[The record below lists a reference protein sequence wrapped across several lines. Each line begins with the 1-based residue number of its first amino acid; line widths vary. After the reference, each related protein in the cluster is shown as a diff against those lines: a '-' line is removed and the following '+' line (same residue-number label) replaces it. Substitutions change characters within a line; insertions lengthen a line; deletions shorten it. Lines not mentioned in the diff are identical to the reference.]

1 MKTKD
6 ITKATEPGNHYD
18 SVAIFRVQ
26 QSFGLKMVRLA
37 TAEERAAG
45 YANDRWSNKNSGKA
59 GFVTVVEVDI
69 IDVNGN
75 RPGYNDFNFI
85 ATTFIDSYK
94 ARVTS
99 DRRDLAVQT
108 LPVSQIVCQLN
119 DSESIIDWYNALTT
133 RREEEAQEREIR
145 QARQERDKVAHEERV
160 VEIRKRLEASFNLGY
175 LTISPRYDDRN
186 VQISSAT
193 LLELIKAAEAAK
205 AAGLTK

>member
-45 YANDRWSNKNSGKA
+45 YANDRWSNRNAGKSG
-59 GFVTVVEVDI
+59 FITVVEIEMINVD
-69 IDVNGN
+69 GE
-75 RPGYNDFNFI
+75 RPGWNDFNFI
-85 ATTFIDSYK
+85 ATAFVDSRK

-99 DRRDLAVQT
+99 DKRDLAVET
-108 LPVSQIVCQLN
+108 LPVNQIVCQLN
-119 DSESIIDWYNALTT
+119 DSESIIDWYNALTA

-145 QARQERDKVAHEERV
+145 QARQERAEAEHNQRV
-160 VEIRKRLEASFNLGY
+160 VEIRKRLETSFSIGY
-175 LTISPRYDDRN
+175 LGISPRYDRTN
-186 VQISSAT
+186 VEISSAT
-193 LLELIKAAEAAK
+193 LLELVKAAEAAK
-205 AAGLTK
+205 AAGLIK

>member
-45 YANDRWSNKNSGKA
+45 YANDHWSNRNAGKT
-59 GFVTVVEVDI
+59 GFITVVEVEMVDM
-69 IDVNGN
+69 NGQT
-75 RPGYNDFNFI
+75 PTYNDFNFI
-85 ATTFIDSYK
+85 ATAFVDNNK
-94 ARVTS
+94 ARVTN
-99 DRRDLAVQT
+99 DKRELAVET

-119 DSESIIDWYNALTT
+119 DSESIVDWFNALTA
-133 RREEEAQEREIR
+133 RREEEAQERKIR
-145 QARQERDKVAHEERV
+145 QARQERDKVAHEERAI
-160 VEIRKRLEASFNLGY
+160 EIRKRLETSFSLGHMG
-175 LTISPRYDDRN
+175 ISPRYDRQN
-186 VQISSAT
+186 VEISSAT

-205 AAGLTK
+205 AAGLVK

>member
-26 QSFGLKMVRLA
+26 RSFGLKMVRLA

-45 YANDRWSNKNSGKA
+45 YRNERWSNRNAGKSG
-59 GFVTVVEVDI
+59 FITVVEIEIVDM
-69 IDVNGN
+69 NGE
-75 RPGYNDFNFI
+75 RPTYNDFNFI
-85 ATTFIDSYK
+85 ATAFIDSHK
-94 ARVTS
+94 HRVTS
-99 DRRDLAVQT
+99 DRRDLAVET

-145 QARQERDKVAHEERV
+145 QARQERDTVEHETRVA
-160 VEIRKRLEASFNLGY
+160 EIRQRMEASFNGNY
-175 LTISPRYDDRN
+175 LSISPRYDRHS
-186 VQISSAT
+186 VEISSVT
-193 LLELIKAAEAAK
+193 LLELITLAQAAK
-205 AAGLTK
+205 AAGLIK